1 MTSITNP
8 FSKQTL
14 AHAAGISMATKA
26 DEWEMFD
33 PKPGITKLIDD
44 LLAGPLTLY
53 MDVEGIGLSR
63 HGSIPIL
70 QIHEPLSNRTILVD
84 VLTLGKDAFATP
96 GSDGETTLKAMLE
109 SDTMVKYFFDVR
121 NDSDALSAHF
131 GITLAGVRDM
141 QLQVLASRYGPKRFL
156 NGLAKCIERDSG
168 LNWAE
173 KRAWQITK
181 DAGVKLS
188 APERGGAREVINE
201 RPLPEVLAK
210 YCAQD
215 VCAVPCC
222 AYYIS
227 TRPDS

>member
-1 MTSITNP
+1 
-8 FSKQTL
+8 
-14 AHAAGISMATKA
+14 MATKA

-33 PKPGITKLIDD
+33 SKLGITKLIDD

-109 SDTMVKYFFDVR
+109 SDTMVKYFLDVR

-188 APERGGAREVINE
+188 APEREVRGRSLMRGRCLRCLPSTAR
-201 RPLPEVLAK
+201 RM
-210 YCAQD
+210 CAQYHG
-215 VCAVPCC
+215 VLTVYQPGPTHSQTC
-222 AYYIS
+222 S
-227 TRPDS
+227 TLLPRPSIQN